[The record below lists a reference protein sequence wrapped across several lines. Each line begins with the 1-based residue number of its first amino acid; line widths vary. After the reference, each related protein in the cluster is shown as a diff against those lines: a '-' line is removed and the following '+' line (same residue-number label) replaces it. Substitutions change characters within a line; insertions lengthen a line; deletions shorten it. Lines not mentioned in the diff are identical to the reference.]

1 MTQSFVV
8 ISVADMADE
17 TRKRGAILLDAMGTL
32 VHLDEPVPRLRA
44 ALAEHAGLDVD
55 LPTAGAALK
64 AEIAFYRAN
73 LHTAVDGPSLDAL
86 RARCAAAMR
95 PALPASDAT
104 DEALT
109 VALLAGIRFA
119 PYPEVPGTLDALR
132 ADGWGLVVVSNWD
145 VSLDEVLAET
155 GLRGRVDG
163 VVTSVAAGA
172 AKPDG
177 AAFARGLEL
186 AGVPAA
192 AAWHAGDDLVADVEG
207 ARRAGIRPVFVNRDG
222 DGSPPPADVPVV
234 GALDELR
241 GLLARASPYA

>member
-1 MTQSFVV
+1 
-8 ISVADMADE
+8 MAGE
-17 TRKRGAILLDAMGTL
+17 ARRPGAILLDAMGTL

-55 LPTAGAALK
+55 LPTAAAALK
-64 AEIAFYRAN
+64 AEIAFYRAH

-95 PALPASDAT
+95 PALPAGRAT
-104 DEALT
+104 DEQLT

-119 PYPEVPGTLDALR
+119 AYPEVPGTLDALR
-132 ADGWGLVVVSNWD
+132 ADGWALVVVSNWD

-155 GLRGRVDG
+155 GLRERVDG
-163 VVTSVAAGA
+163 VVTSVAVGA

-177 AAFARGLEL
+177 AAFARGLAL

-192 AAWHAGDDLVADVEG
+192 AAWHVGDDVAADVDG
-207 ARRAGIRPVFVNRDG
+207 ARRAGIRPVLVNRDG
-222 DGSPPPADVPVV
+222 DAGAVDGVPAI
-234 GALDELR
+234 ATFDELR
-241 GLLARASPYA
+241 ALVGGR